1 MVVKGVSMEKEN
13 KIILQVEGITCPGCA
28 MDIENIMLATDGIL
42 AVSVSFKEETV
53 TICYDCHEIEEQD
66 LIDRVRRLGLQTKN
80 PNAVLVDPA
89 KN

>member
-13 KIILQVEGITCPGCA
+13 MIILRVEGISCPGCA

-42 AVSVSFKEETV
+42 SVSVSFTQETV

-66 LIDRVRRLGLQTKN
+66 VIDRVRRLGLRTTKT
-80 PNAVLVDPA
+80 
-89 KN
+89 